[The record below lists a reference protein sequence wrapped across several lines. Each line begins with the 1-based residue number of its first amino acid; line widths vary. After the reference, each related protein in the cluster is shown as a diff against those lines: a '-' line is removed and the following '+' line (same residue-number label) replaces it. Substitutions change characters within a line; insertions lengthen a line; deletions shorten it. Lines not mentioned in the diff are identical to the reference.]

1 MKLKKTS
8 PKKYSKNTFL
18 PNRLA
23 FIGHHCIANMEPKMK
38 DPNQLL
44 RINDVSAF
52 TSLAV
57 STINLW
63 VVQGKFPKPIALSVT
78 IKVWRMKDLVA
89 WIDQQVEEK
98 KGEIVSKPP
107 MPELRLVNG

>member
-1 MKLKKTS
+1 
-8 PKKYSKNTFL
+8 
-18 PNRLA
+18 
-23 FIGHHCIANMEPKMK
+23 MEPKMQ

-89 WIDQQVEEK
+89 WIDQQVEDQKCET
-98 KGEIVSKPP
+98 ESHMPT
-107 MPELRLVNG
+107 PELRLVNG

>member
-1 MKLKKTS
+1 
-8 PKKYSKNTFL
+8 
-18 PNRLA
+18 
-23 FIGHHCIANMEPKMK
+23 MK

-89 WIDQQVEEK
+89 WIDQQVEEQ
-98 KGEIVSKPP
+98 KGEIASKPP

>member
-1 MKLKKTS
+1 
-8 PKKYSKNTFL
+8 
-18 PNRLA
+18 
-23 FIGHHCIANMEPKMK
+23 MK

-44 RINDVSAF
+44 RINDVSTL

-89 WIDQQVEEK
+89 WVDQQVENQKCET
-98 KGEIVSKPP
+98 ESYTPKPD
-107 MPELRLVNG
+107 LRLVNG

>member
-1 MKLKKTS
+1 
-8 PKKYSKNTFL
+8 
-18 PNRLA
+18 
-23 FIGHHCIANMEPKMK
+23 MK

-89 WIDQQVEEK
+89 WIDQQVEDK
-98 KGEIVSKPP
+98 KYETESYTPT
-107 MPELRLVNG
+107 PELRLVNG

>member
-1 MKLKKTS
+1 
-8 PKKYSKNTFL
+8 
-18 PNRLA
+18 
-23 FIGHHCIANMEPKMK
+23 MK

-63 VVQGKFPKPIALSVT
+63 VVQGRFPKPIVLSVT

-89 WIDQQVEEK
+89 WIDQQVEEQ
-98 KGEIVSKPP
+98 KGEIASKPR

>member
-1 MKLKKTS
+1 MQ
-8 PKKYSKNTFL
+8 
-18 PNRLA
+18 
-23 FIGHHCIANMEPKMK
+23 

-78 IKVWRMKDLVA
+78 MKVWRMKDLVA
-89 WIDQQVEEK
+89 WIDQQVEDQKCET
-98 KGEIVSKPP
+98 ESH
-107 MPELRLVNG
+107 MSTPELRLVNG

>member
-1 MKLKKTS
+1 
-8 PKKYSKNTFL
+8 
-18 PNRLA
+18 
-23 FIGHHCIANMEPKMK
+23 MEPKMQ

-89 WIDQQVEEK
+89 WIDQQIEEQNK
-98 KGEIVSKPP
+98 KKESDRFHTVNYWLVK
-107 MPELRLVNG
+107 LAKRL

>member
-1 MKLKKTS
+1 
-8 PKKYSKNTFL
+8 
-18 PNRLA
+18 
-23 FIGHHCIANMEPKMK
+23 MK

-89 WIDQQVEEK
+89 WIDQQVEEQR
-98 KGEIVSKPP
+98 GEIASKPP
-107 MPELRLVNG
+107 MLELRLVNG

>member
-1 MKLKKTS
+1 
-8 PKKYSKNTFL
+8 
-18 PNRLA
+18 
-23 FIGHHCIANMEPKMK
+23 
-38 DPNQLL
+38 
-44 RINDVSAF
+44 
-52 TSLAV
+52 
-57 STINLW
+57 LW

>member
-1 MKLKKTS
+1 
-8 PKKYSKNTFL
+8 
-18 PNRLA
+18 
-23 FIGHHCIANMEPKMK
+23 MK

-63 VVQGKFPKPIALSVT
+63 VVQGKFPKPIALSAT

-89 WIDQQVEEK
+89 WIDQQFKDQKYETE
-98 KGEIVSKPP
+98 SHTPTS
-107 MPELRLVNG
+107 ELRLVNG

>member
-1 MKLKKTS
+1 
-8 PKKYSKNTFL
+8 
-18 PNRLA
+18 
-23 FIGHHCIANMEPKMK
+23 MK

-89 WIDQQVEEK
+89 WIDQQVEEQ
-98 KGEIVSKPP
+98 KGEIASKPR